1 MPYSKFDPSPYII
14 FKSELEPFI
23 DVYQRMNKV
32 LTSRTVHGFFMYF
45 ENNNR
50 EQIMIVDDSGNPIIS
65 LPRNDKSAEY
75 SNEDVLRY
83 LVSCENLIP
92 LLLGRIR
99 QLEKALTDSQS
110 EYTEPILQELAED
123 L

>member
-83 LVSCENLIP
+83 LVACENLIP

>member
-1 MPYSKFDPSPYII
+1 MPYNKFDPSPYII

-32 LTSRTVHGFFMYF
+32 LTGRSVHGFFMYF

-50 EQIMIVDDSGNPIIS
+50 DHVMIVDDSGDPIIS
-65 LPRNDKSAEY
+65 LLRNNKSAEY
-75 SNEDVLRY
+75 SNEDILRY